1 MPPAGSEPA
10 KSSRAV
16 PATHRL
22 GHEPIAASN
31 PMRSIGASRRPCVFR
46 DERDV
51 DGMRQGIPRGYTARQ
66 PSATARSVP
75 AVSSRTER
83 GRAGNGR
90 YGDSVPAEPRR
101 SGRFR

>member
-1 MPPAGSEPA
+1 MPPAGFQPA
-10 KSSRAV
+10 KSRRAV

-51 DGMRQGIPRGYTARQ
+51 DGMRQGIPRGFNG
-66 PSATARSVP
+66 ATTTCNGENGPGRVHW
-75 AVSSRTER
+75 TER
-83 GRAGNGR
+83 GRVGNGTR
-90 YGDSVPAEPRR
+90 KQFR
-101 SGRFR
+101 SR